1 MPNRSHLLTPL
12 AAALLMPLGA
22 TAMSPVLP
30 LPGSLCGNEPM
41 PPIEAPYRMVCAL
54 DHGVLVNSPI
64 DQGDRIRAAL
74 DQLVSQETGLYF
86 PQGRYVVGGN
96 LPLRTGNVLVGSR
109 FGITHF
115 VNPSDRTT
123 FVTQTFHS
131 ANKLLIDSLV
141 FDNIAIHFFHRSGS
155 VIRNN
160 GFRQTASPEPQISVN
175 GADRVEGNVLWRE
188 PGHPGAGIRVGL
200 VASGHGGEG
209 ARVRGNLLGAR
220 DGRAG
225 GTPAW
230 AKEMAVLVTRD
241 AAIPLATEP
250 LGHFTAAL
258 DIRGTGAT
266 TVSKNVITVD
276 AVPGA
281 QRQTAALVNVNRMKF
296 ERNKLSVRG
305 DAGSALPFTVQ
316 APQDTLIS
324 GNTLQLVDLLLTPDP
339 DGTRP
344 LKRSDVSG
352 NMAVGAAMDTRQPVT
367 GDDET
372 HTTIKDLSFSFN
384 RFDSRDP
391 TRCLIAAP
399 LPSQPGRTFAA
410 WGNVRV
416 PGQQPARTCNL
427 RDADPSEAKPVPVPL
442 SPTDIV
448 IPAAPRPPATPDGT
462 GTAGETGGNASTLP
476 APPEQKKG
484 WKRIKAGWKNW
495 WDHTAKP
502 WINKL

>member
-1 MPNRSHLLTPL
+1 
-12 AAALLMPLGA
+12 
-22 TAMSPVLP
+22 
-30 LPGSLCGNEPM
+30 
-41 PPIEAPYRMVCAL
+41 MVCAL
-54 DHGVLVNSPI
+54 DHGVLANSPI

-209 ARVRGNLLGAR
+209 ATVRGNLLGAR
-220 DGRAG
+220 DDMAG
-225 GTPAW
+225 ATPARV
-230 AKEMAVLVTRD
+230 KEMAVLVTRD

-250 LGHFTAAL
+250 LGQFTAAL

-266 TVSKNVITVD
+266 TVSDNVITVD

-384 RFDSRDP
+384 SFDSRDP

-427 RDADPSEAKPVPVPL
+427 RDWSKVDDGP
-442 SPTDIV
+442 SPTPGTRQPDPVTDTV
-448 IPAAPRPPATPDGT
+448 IPPSTQRPMGPEGTGAVAGPTDGNAIATP
-462 GTAGETGGNASTLP
+462 
-476 APPEQKKG
+476 PPERRER
-484 WKRIKAGWKNW
+484 WYKRLNRRI
-495 WDHTAKP
+495 DRV
-502 WINKL
+502 LRRMF

>member
-54 DHGVLVNSPI
+54 DHGVLANSPI

-209 ARVRGNLLGAR
+209 ATVRGNLLGAR

-225 GTPAW
+225 GPPAW
-230 AKEMAVLVTRD
+230 LQGMPMLVTRD

-250 LGHFTAAL
+250 LGQFTVAL

-266 TVSKNVITVD
+266 TVSDNVITVD

-305 DAGSALPFTVQ
+305 DAGAALPFTVQ

-324 GNTLQLVDLLLTPDP
+324 GNTLLLVDLLLTPDP

-344 LKRSDVSG
+344 LKRSIVSG
-352 NMAVGAAMDTRQPVT
+352 NTAVGAAMDTRQPVT

-372 HTTIKDLSFSFN
+372 HTTINDLSFSFN
-384 RFDSRDP
+384 RFDNRDP

-427 RDADPSEAKPVPVPL
+427 RDWSKVDDGP
-442 SPTDIV
+442 SPTPGTRQPDPVTDTV
-448 IPAAPRPPATPDGT
+448 IPPSTQRPMGPEGTGAVAGPTDGNAIATP
-462 GTAGETGGNASTLP
+462 
-476 APPEQKKG
+476 PPERRER
-484 WKRIKAGWKNW
+484 WYKRLNRRI
-495 WDHTAKP
+495 DRV
-502 WINKL
+502 LRRMF